1 MEPLLICPKAVEE
14 VDAAFLIV
22 RALQIILYLPA
33 AGAALTV
40 IVVLLKGIVSAGSK
54 TVPIRQA
61 EAKTAVIIF
70 FEVFI

>member
-1 MEPLLICPKAVEE
+1 MEPLLICPKAAEE

-33 AGAALTV
+33 AGVALTV